1 MAARSLL
8 DQLNWRYATKK
19 MKADTA
25 VPQDKIDAILEAI
38 RLAPTSSGTQPF
50 EVFVV
55 TNPDLRAQICD
66 AASSQAQI
74 TDSSHLLVFAAW
86 DNYTAERI
94 DAVTAQM
101 TEERGELP
109 MLNAYYDNL
118 KNNYLPRDAK
128 VN

>member
-1 MAARSLL
+1 MTARSLL

-55 TNPDLRAQICD
+55 NNPDLRAQIRD
-66 AASSQAQI
+66 AVSSQAQI
-74 TDSSHLLVFAAW
+74 TDSSHLLVFAA
-86 DNYTAERI
+86 
-94 DAVTAQM
+94 
-101 TEERGELP
+101 
-109 MLNAYYDNL
+109 
-118 KNNYLPRDAK
+118 
-128 VN
+128 